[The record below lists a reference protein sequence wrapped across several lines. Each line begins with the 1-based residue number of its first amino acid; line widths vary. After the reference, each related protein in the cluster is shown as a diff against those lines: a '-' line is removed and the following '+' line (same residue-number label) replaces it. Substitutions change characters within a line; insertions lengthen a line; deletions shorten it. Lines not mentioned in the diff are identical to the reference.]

1 LGRCAKIGKNA
12 QKWQKA
18 AKTAFWFLCCMQVFY
33 FVYMAKQ
40 IGLFRITGTIDCI
53 CFYCMD
59 GVYYAREKSSL
70 SAERVKHDPAF
81 AETMRYAK
89 QMGNVSKIA
98 SAIYRQIV
106 PQQERSRDK
115 FREVVSMVKREL
127 AAPARLGHSGGD
139 AHK

>member
-1 LGRCAKIGKNA
+1 
-12 QKWQKA
+12 
-18 AKTAFWFLCCMQVFY
+18 
-33 FVYMAKQ
+33 MAKQ
-40 IGLFRITGTIDCI
+40 IGVFRITGTIDRI

-81 AETMRYAK
+81 AETMRHAN
-89 QMGNVSKIA
+89 QMGNASKIA

-106 PQQERSRDK
+106 PQHERSRDK

-127 AAPARLGHSGGD
+127 AAD
-139 AHK
+139 EHK